1 MSCDCGCSLEAEKA
15 EEAEFSVCSTCKTA
29 AKCEKAGECYAK
41 AYVEENRPSCGPG
54 EEFKDGKCQAIS
66 VTIELD
72 VDEARTVVEASTGK
86 TIIEISGIA
95 FHEGFNKN
103 NWAIS
108 RAGVQNV
115 VEQMVGADLTL
126 HHPEPDTF
134 GFSRNMDGGVEEAV
148 VGTIKEAW
156 VEEVEA
162 GWNVRYVAHVVR
174 AELFEALESGLWT
187 RGDFGVSIGG
197 YGVPDVESEEGVV
210 FGSDFTF
217 DHLAIVYRPAYTR
230 ANIEDVRKIEVA
242 VEEQEIPEEN
252 VQLAEEEI
260 TFKYQTVAKADCRKE
275 ANKMS
280 DENEIEM
287 NNDESEALVAEIEA
301 LKASMVLQ
309 EATIAEFKAAE
320 DARAEED
327 RMNLVQKASE
337 MGLKG
342 HEEFSS
348 ETLNTMIAS
357 WESSRPTF
365 EAAVPATSEPTETAV
380 ASEEPKAVVA
390 NYLNGTLLE
399 SDESLYARAY
409 NAWASAWNRTLSGLE
424 VNEGMRAST
433 YEEVK
438 ENL

>member
-1 MSCDCGCSLEAEKA
+1 MSCDCESSLEA
-15 EEAEFSVCSTCKTA
+15 EEAEFSVCSSCKTA
-29 AKCEKAGECYAK
+29 SKCEEAGECYAK
-41 AYVEENRPSCGPG
+41 AYVEDNRPACAPG

-72 VDEARTVVEASTGK
+72 IEEARSVVEASSGK

-103 NWAIS
+103 AWAIS
-108 RAGVQNV
+108 RSGVQNV
-115 VEQMVGADLTL
+115 VDQMIGADLTL
-126 HHPEPDTF
+126 HHPEPGVH

-162 GWNVRYVAHVVR
+162 GWNVRYIAHVVR
-174 AELFEALESGLWT
+174 AELFEALESGLWS

-217 DHLAIVYRPAYTR
+217 DHLAIVYKPAYTR
-230 ANIEDVRKIEVA
+230 ANIEEVRKIEVA
-242 VEEQEIPEEN
+242 EDEEEVPEEN

-275 ANKMS
+275 ANEMS
-280 DENEIEM
+280 EEIENEM

-320 DARAEED
+320 DARAEEE

-365 EAAVPATSEPTETAV
+365 EAAVPATSEPTTTVE

-390 NYLNGTLLE
+390 NYLNGRMIE

-424 VNEGMRAST
+424 VSDGMKAGR